1 MDKKRFFLSFLFEFL
16 RISLNFLDFQ
26 QLGDGVSL
34 LLFSSEFFYDD
45 MEFLAVAEVSFCD
58 PINDFTYRWK
68 VDGLELREI
77 DEVLGNSLKLP
88 AGTLASG
95 KSMEVTVTALNSDNL
110 TLTSVSDELK
120 FFGCFLILNYL
131 KFS

>member
-1 MDKKRFFLSFLFEFL
+1 M
-16 RISLNFLDFQ
+16 NFLDFQ

-110 TLTSVSDELK
+110 TLASVSDELK
-120 FFGCFLILNYL
+120 IFGCFLILNYL
-131 KFS
+131 S

>member
-110 TLTSVSDELK
+110 TLASVSDELK
-120 FFGCFLILNYL
+120 IFGCFLILNYL
-131 KFS
+131 S